1 MKSVIPYPVSY
12 LVSKL
17 IFSIAFFR
25 TPLKVYGRENIP
37 KGSVVICANHAH
49 GNDPFYIV
57 YSFPFWDKIRI
68 MAKEEIRHMPVVGRL
83 LDFLGIAIWVRRGKS
98 DMAALKLSM
107 KTLKKGEKLLIFPEG
122 TRHEEIGEGKTG
134 AALMAI
140 RAKVPVLPVYIDPA
154 RRHFHRV
161 KVYFGKPFHP
171 FTEERKPTAED
182 YEKAT
187 VEIMDHIKALRDS
200 REAMEAGA

>member
-12 LVSKL
+12 LVSKF
-17 IFSIAFFR
+17 IFCIAFFR
-25 TPLKVYGRENIP
+25 TPLKAYGRENIP
-37 KGSVVICANHAH
+37 KGSAVICANHAH

-68 MAKEEIRHMPVVGRL
+68 MAKEEIRHLPVVGRL

-122 TRHEEIGEGKTG
+122 TRQEEIGEGKTG

-140 RAKVPVLPVYIDPA
+140 RAKVPVLPVYIDPV

-171 FTEERKPTAED
+171 FTEERKPTSED